1 LVLRLEVKIKFLE
14 FMPTKRFNERK
25 KLGCMSVWLGG
36 IFLKDEG
43 GYEIVLRSLAH
54 YKKRLRSIGE
64 SPELK
69 EAAAMF
75 APILQSQAQKRYPMV
90 IRAMEKIE
98 QMLQGTISVQSLE
111 EDLDTLEKALECRQ
125 SDIVKAQD
133 TGREYFMKLLG
144 DLQEAQKDSEPI
156 KNALVKIK
164 QYSD

>member
-1 LVLRLEVKIKFLE
+1 
-14 FMPTKRFNERK
+14 MPTKRFNERQK
-25 KLGCMSVWLGG
+25 QRCMAVWIGG

-54 YKKRLRSIGE
+54 YKKRLRTISE

-75 APILQSQAQKRYPMV
+75 APILVSQAQKRYTMV
-90 IRAMEKIE
+90 IEAQKKIE
-98 QMLQGTISVQSLE
+98 QVLQNSIPAQSLE
-111 EDLDTLEKALECRQ
+111 QDLDTLQKALECRQ

-164 QYSD
+164 QY

>member
-1 LVLRLEVKIKFLE
+1 
-14 FMPTKRFNERK
+14 MPTKRFNERQK
-25 KLGCMSVWLGG
+25 QRCMAVWIGG

-43 GYEIVLRSLAH
+43 GYEIVLRSLDN
-54 YKKRLRSIGE
+54 YKKRLRTISE

-75 APILQSQAQKRYPMV
+75 APILVSQAQKRYPMV
-90 IRAMEKIE
+90 IEAQKKIE
-98 QMLQGTISVQSLE
+98 QVLQNSIPAQSLE
-111 EDLDTLEKALECRQ
+111 QDLDTLQKALECRQ

-144 DLQEAQKDSEPI
+144 DLQEAQKDLEPI

>member
-1 LVLRLEVKIKFLE
+1 MIIGVKIKFLE
-14 FMPTKRFNERK
+14 FIPTKRFNERMK
-25 KLGCMSVWLGG
+25 KRCMPVWMGG

-90 IRAMEKIE
+90 VEAMKKIE

-144 DLQEAQKDSEPI
+144 DLQEAQKDSELI

>member
-1 LVLRLEVKIKFLE
+1 
-14 FMPTKRFNERK
+14 MPTKRFNERK

-43 GYEIVLRSLAH
+43 GYEIVLKSLVH
-54 YKKRLRSIGE
+54 YKKRLQTIHE

-75 APILQSQAQKRYPMV
+75 APVLQGQAQKRIPM
-90 IRAMEKIE
+90 IDQTKQRIE
-98 QMLQGTISVQSLE
+98 QMLKDSIPAQSLE
-111 EDLDTLEKALECRQ
+111 EDLEIIEKALECREA
-125 SDIVKAQD
+125 DIEKALD

-144 DLQEAQKDSEPI
+144 DLQEAGKDLEPI

>member
-1 LVLRLEVKIKFLE
+1 MIRSYFEIKFLE
-14 FMPTKRFNERK
+14 FMPTKRFNERQK
-25 KLGCMSVWLGG
+25 QRCMAVWIGG

-54 YKKRLRSIGE
+54 YKKRLRTISE

-75 APILQSQAQKRYPMV
+75 APILVSQAQKRYPMV
-90 IRAMEKIE
+90 IEAQKKIE
-98 QMLQGTISVQSLE
+98 QVLQNSVPAQSLE
-111 EDLDTLEKALECRQ
+111 QDLDTLQKALECRQ

-144 DLQEAQKDSEPI
+144 DLQEAQKDLEPI

-164 QYSD
+164 QYLD

>member
-1 LVLRLEVKIKFLE
+1 
-14 FMPTKRFNERK
+14 
-25 KLGCMSVWLGG
+25 
-36 IFLKDEG
+36 
-43 GYEIVLRSLAH
+43 
-54 YKKRLRSIGE
+54 
-64 SPELK
+64 
-69 EAAAMF
+69 MF

-164 QYSD
+164 WKKEY

>member
-1 LVLRLEVKIKFLE
+1 
-14 FMPTKRFNERK
+14 MPTKRFNERQK
-25 KLGCMSVWLGG
+25 QRCMAVWIGG

-43 GYEIVLRSLAH
+43 GYEIVSRSLAH
-54 YKKRLRSIGE
+54 YKKRLRTISE

-75 APILQSQAQKRYPMV
+75 APILVSQAQKRFPMV
-90 IRAMEKIE
+90 IEAQKKIE
-98 QMLQGTISVQSLE
+98 EMVHDSIPAKSLE
-111 EDLDTLEKALECRQ
+111 QDLEILQKALECRQ
-125 SDIVKAQD
+125 SDIEKAQD

-144 DLQEAQKDSEPI
+144 DLEEAQKDLEPI

>member
-1 LVLRLEVKIKFLE
+1 
-14 FMPTKRFNERK
+14 MPTKRFNERK

-43 GYEIVLRSLAH
+43 GYEIVLKSLAH

-90 IRAMEKIE
+90 IGAMKKIE

>member
-1 LVLRLEVKIKFLE
+1 
-14 FMPTKRFNERK
+14 MT
-25 KLGCMSVWLGG
+25 VWIGG

-43 GYEIVLRSLAH
+43 GYEIVSRSLAH
-54 YKKRLRSIGE
+54 YKKRLRSIGD

-75 APILQSQAQKRYPMV
+75 APILVSQAQKKFPMV
-90 IRAMEKIE
+90 IEAQKKIE
-98 QMLQGTISVQSLE
+98 QMLQNTIPAQSLE
-111 EDLDTLEKALECRQ
+111 QDLEILQKALECRQ

-144 DLQEAQKDSEPI
+144 DLEEAQKDLEPI
-156 KNALVKIK
+156 KNALLKIK